1 MIRIDEIYN
10 NTIWPYIQKN
20 VPLTRLFYCD
30 PPGRSDPG
38 SLYNHGHDITEL
50 HYILL
55 HDQEPIHFE
64 YHKPLFDDAVRR
76 NLDLNNGLG
85 PVHKAIVTSE
95 YNSESVEQLQ
105 KEYGWA
111 HYYYFFH
118 GWATLDWYRGYDKT
132 FLYTPFRERTIENL
146 FLFPNNIIGGERRH
160 RLALF
165 SELEKR
171 NCIKNN
177 LISFPEICPYENL
190 SVTELCKKYNI
201 DQITSDLP
209 LVLDQVDNH
218 ANNSHHITL
227 WEQTNKSL
235 VQLVSETVFYGRKNH
250 LTEKSFRPIAM
261 QQPFVLASCKG
272 SLEYLKS
279 YGFETFSTVWD
290 ESYDSAHDDVRCSRI
305 AGLLEELE
313 YADWQYLQEQ
323 CAPIVEHNFNHF
335 YGGEFEKI
343 LWEEFN
349 CMLEEIKND
358 FCI

>member
-1 MIRIDEIYN
+1 M
-10 NTIWPYIQKN
+10 
-20 VPLTRLFYCD
+20 FYCD
-30 PPGRSDPG
+30 PPGRSDPD
-38 SLYNHGHDITEL
+38 SLFNHGQDITEL

-64 YHKPLFDDAVRR
+64 YHKSLFEDTVRR
-76 NLDLNNGLG
+76 NLDLNNGQG
-85 PVHKAIVTSE
+85 PVNKAIITSE
-95 YNSESVEQLQ
+95 WNSESVERLQ

-132 FLYTPFRERTIENL
+132 FLYTPFAQRNIENL

-160 RLALF
+160 RLVLF
-165 SELEKR
+165 NELEKR

-190 SVTELCKKYNI
+190 LVADLCKKYNVDEI
-201 DQITSDLP
+201 HSDLP

-218 ANNSHHITL
+218 ANSSHHITL

-235 VQLVSETVFYGRKNH
+235 IQLVSETVFYGRKNH

-261 QQPFVLASCKG
+261 QQPFIIASCRG

-279 YGFETFSTVWD
+279 YGFETFSSVWN
-290 ESYDSAHDDVRCSRI
+290 ESYDSADDDVRCSKI
-305 AGLLEELE
+305 ADLLTELE
-313 YADWQYLQEQ
+313 LADWQYLQEQ

-335 YGGEFEKI
+335 YGGEFEKL
-343 LWEEFN
+343 LWEEFT
-349 CMLEEIKND
+349 CMLEKIKND
-358 FCI
+358 FYI